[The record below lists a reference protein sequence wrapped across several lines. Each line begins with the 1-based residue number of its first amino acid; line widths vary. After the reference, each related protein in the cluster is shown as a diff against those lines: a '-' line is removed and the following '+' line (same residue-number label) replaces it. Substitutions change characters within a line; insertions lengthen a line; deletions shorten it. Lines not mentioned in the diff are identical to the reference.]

1 MIWKTWHFIQNFW
14 NGARENFLIVEQ
26 FNGSCEVTRAFRNFG
41 KKEIVIGQR
50 FNLKDLESLKRPVGK
65 INKLV
70 FSLNSQS
77 ATTAESV
84 VTLKRSK
91 PEEVIN
97 EGEID
102 QLLYQGFWDFLNRY
116 RGLAAKKMATNDQN
130 LVLAYIQVREVH
142 MGSHK
147 LFNPIGFKG
156 GELSLRLRGTFISRE
171 LLSSLERFKDWGEL
185 FVFEGVSVLGPVLP
199 ELGSFAV
206 QVGED
211 KTAIFKVTEEEQVFT
226 AMYDWGTGI
235 FAKGIAADL
244 GIEEDSAQSIIDFYF
259 QDKVSPA
266 VKRWLDSKINKNLQ
280 DFFDLLEPF
289 KKKSGIG
296 RPKLCFSFR
305 SPFLVSSGQS
315 KKFHGTL
322 IRVDEELEREEFV
335 LKKRSGAADFNP
347 LVNQG
352 TLALLSFEY
361 DLPKFEPLNQL
372 LRRRVRWLIPNF

>member
-1 MIWKTWHFIQNFW
+1 MLWKTWHFIQNLW

-26 FNGSCEVTRAFRNFG
+26 FNGSYEVTRAFRNFN
-41 KKEIVIGQR
+41 KKEIVIGRR
-50 FNLKDLESLKRPVGK
+50 FNLKNLESLKRPIKK

-91 PEEVIN
+91 PEEIIN
-97 EGEID
+97 ESEID
-102 QLLYQGFWDFLNRY
+102 QLLYRGFWDFLNRY

-130 LVLAYIQVREVH
+130 LVLAYIQVREVY

-156 GELSLRLRGTFISRE
+156 SELSLRLRGTFISRE
-171 LLSSLERFKDWGEL
+171 LLSSLERFKGWGEL

-199 ELGSFAV
+199 EPGSFAV

-211 KTAIFKVTEEEQVFT
+211 GTAIFKVTEEEQVFA
-226 AMYDWGTGI
+226 AMYNWGTGV
-235 FAKGIAADL
+235 FTKGIVADL
-244 GIEEDSAQSIIDFYF
+244 GVDDDSAQSIIDFYF
-259 QDKVSPA
+259 QNKVSPA

-296 RPKLCFSFR
+296 RPKLYLSFR
-305 SPFLVSSGQS
+305 SPFLVSSGQF

-347 LVNQG
+347 LINQG

-361 DLPKFEPLNQL
+361 NLPKFEPLNQL

>member
-1 MIWKTWHFIQNFW
+1 MVWKTWHFIQNLW

-26 FNGSCEVTRAFRNFG
+26 FNGSYEVTRAFRNFG
-41 KKEIVIGQR
+41 KKEIVIGKR
-50 FNLKDLESLKRPVGK
+50 FKLDSLDSLKRPLGK
-65 INKLV
+65 ISRLV

-91 PEEVIN
+91 PEEIIN

-130 LVLAYIQVREVH
+130 LVLAYIQVREVQ

-156 GELSLRLRGTFISRE
+156 SELSLRLRGTFISRE

-185 FVFEGVSVLGPVLP
+185 FVFESVSVLGPVLH
-199 ELGSFAV
+199 ELGSFAI

-211 KTAIFKVTEEEQVFT
+211 KTAVFKVTEEEQVFT

-235 FAKGIAADL
+235 FGKRTAADL
-244 GIEEDSAQSIIDFYF
+244 GIDEDSAQSIVLAYF
-259 QDKVSPA
+259 QGGVSPA
-266 VKRWLDSKINKNLQ
+266 VRRWLDSRINENLGN
-280 DFFDLLEPF
+280 FFGLLEPL

-296 RPKLCFSFR
+296 RPKLYFSFR
-305 SPFLVSSGQS
+305 SPSLASSGQFG
-315 KKFHGTL
+315 KFHGTL

-335 LKKRSGAADFNP
+335 LKNKPGTEIFNP
-347 LVNQG
+347 IINQG
-352 TLALLSFEY
+352 ALAILSFEY